1 MCFCFCSAGHTF
13 SIPESV
19 LGLTVLAIGGC
30 TPEMITGFIMAR
42 KGQAGTGIAN
52 SLGASSLAILLSL
65 GLPWF
70 IKVVLMRLSGDV
82 NVAVSVAQ
90 GDGVTYTIASLVLVP
105 ITLYVII
112 SSFKF
117 ILRRIASLFLFT
129 CYSAFVSF
137 AVLVELD
144 ILFTSDIVC

>member
-1 MCFCFCSAGHTF
+1 MGITGHTF

-30 TPEMITGFIMAR
+30 TPEMITGAIMAR

-70 IKVVLMRLSGDV
+70 IKVMLLHLAGDA
-82 NVAVSVAQ
+82 NAAVSVAQ
-90 GDGVTYTIASLVLVP
+90 GDGVTHTIASLLFVP
-105 ITLYVII
+105 VALYII
-112 SSFKF
+112 IASFKF
-117 ILRRIASLFLFT
+117 ILRRIASLFLFS

-144 ILFTSDIVC
+144 ILFPSDTIC

>member
-1 MCFCFCSAGHTF
+1 M
-13 SIPESV
+13 

-30 TPEMITGFIMAR
+30 TPEMITGAIMAR

-70 IKVVLMRLSGDV
+70 IKVLLLKV
-82 NVAVSVAQ
+82 NGSAGVVSVAQ
-90 GDGVTYTIASLVLVP
+90 GDGVTYTIASLMFVSLSLFAVLA
-105 ITLYVII
+105 
-112 SSFKF
+112 SFKF
-117 ILRRIASLFLFT
+117 MLRRITSLFLFI
-129 CYSAFVSF
+129 CYSIFVSF

-144 ILFTSDIVC
+144 ILFPSDSIC

>member
-1 MCFCFCSAGHTF
+1 MNVLSIAGHTF

-19 LGLTVLAIGGC
+19 LGLTILAIGGC
-30 TPEMITGFIMAR
+30 TPEMITGAIMAR

-70 IKVVLMRLSGDV
+70 IKVVLLRIDGVPDA
-82 NVAVSVAQ
+82 AVSVAQ
-90 GDGVTYTIASLVLVP
+90 GDGVIYTIGSLLFVSVS
-105 ITLYVII
+105 LYII
-112 SSFKF
+112 LAAFKF
-117 ILRRIASLFLFT
+117 ILRRIASVFLLS
-129 CYSAFVSF
+129 CYGLFVSF

-144 ILFTSDIVC
+144 ILFPSDTVC